1 MGDEANLILC
11 DECDIS
17 YHIYC
22 LDPPL
27 DQVPQDTWK
36 CKWCAICQ
44 MCGNNNPG
52 VNSTWFNNYSLCGPC
67 HSLGVCLL
75 CEDNYEDAEL
85 IMKCSTC
92 HRWYHG
98 ECDSIQNEAD
108 AEKCA
113 EETYECPF
121 CRPEDALPPHL
132 IVPPPPPPPPAPNPI
147 PPSPP
152 PSPDFAGF
160 SIYPNSNFMVDGYML
175 SERGMTTL
183 KCQMIEKEK
192 KRRPR
197 NLGKGDPDDMDDD
210 DLMPPPTPAGPH
222 KDGDTIKA

>member
-1 MGDEANLILC
+1 
-11 DECDIS
+11 
-17 YHIYC
+17 
-22 LDPPL
+22 
-27 DQVPQDTWK
+27 
-36 CKWCAICQ
+36 

-75 CEDNYEDAEL
+75 CEDNYEGKHYLLITSSKPYFFAYLHWIYTRLFLYLDAEL

-132 IVPPPPPPPPAPNPI
+132 IGI
-147 PPSPP
+147 
-152 PSPDFAGF
+152 
-160 SIYPNSNFMVDGYML
+160 NF
-175 SERGMTTL
+175 L
-183 KCQMIEKEK
+183 KCIS
-192 KRRPR
+192 
-197 NLGKGDPDDMDDD
+197 
-210 DLMPPPTPAGPH
+210 
-222 KDGDTIKA
+222 I

>member
-1 MGDEANLILC
+1 MFYTLFR
-11 DECDIS
+11 
-17 YHIYC
+17 
-22 LDPPL
+22 
-27 DQVPQDTWK
+27 
-36 CKWCAICQ
+36 CAICQ

-75 CEDNYEDAEL
+75 CEDNYEGKQYFSITSIKTLKKTFVVYLYWTYTHVSLYLDAEL

-132 IVPPPPPPPPAPNPI
+132 IGNY
-147 PPSPP
+147 
-152 PSPDFAGF
+152 
-160 SIYPNSNFMVDGYML
+160 SIYITRCLTS
-175 SERGMTTL
+175 
-183 KCQMIEKEK
+183 
-192 KRRPR
+192 
-197 NLGKGDPDDMDDD
+197 
-210 DLMPPPTPAGPH
+210 
-222 KDGDTIKA
+222 